1 MGVGVV
7 ILSEGDLIKSD
18 IFDGLGEVK
27 KFEER
32 SGYFLLEVVLRKD
45 NQFKP
50 FRISKEQLEQI
61 EIVSEE
67 LSFFDDAQ
75 DFFLMIEALRI
86 RLAYQFDPLLAVN
99 VSQIDPL
106 PHQIDGVYDY
116 ALKSPKVRFLIGD
129 DAGAGKTI
137 MAGLVIK
144 ELQYRNMADRILIVV
159 PGHLKYQWQRELKEK
174 FNSSFVFVDRSM
186 MDAYWSEN
194 VWEERNQV
202 ITTIDFLKQSDVLR
216 TISSS
221 QWDLVVVDEAHK
233 LSAWAYGDKI
243 QKTKR
248 YLAGEVLSDLSTH
261 MLFLTATPHR
271 GNEENFRLFLDLLRP
286 GFFSKIELLEES
298 IQRRENPLFVR
309 RLKEDMKDFKGNK
322 LFPPRHIRTV
332 EFRLTEEEKDL
343 YYSVTQYVR
352 YYFNRAQKKRNI
364 SFAMMVLQRR
374 LTSSIDSI
382 LESLKRRKERMEELL
397 ELPGKI
403 RERQLEY
410 EEIKDIT
417 EEELEDM
424 EEERRWEI
432 EEKLTNLTIAEN
444 LDDVKK
450 EISQLVDLIG
460 KAELVKQKE
469 IESKLVSLRDKVLTN
484 LGDNKLLIFTQ
495 FKDTL
500 DYLTSKL
507 RKWGYSVCTIHGSM
521 RMPDRITAEKE
532 FQHESQIMVATEAA
546 GEGINLQFC
555 SWMVNY
561 DIPWNPNRLEQ
572 RMGRIHRYGQK
583 KEVFIWNMVSGD
595 TIEGRILHR
604 LFSKMESMA
613 IALGSDKVF
622 DVIGRVLPETD
633 FEQFFKDA
641 IFNQRRIEEIYE
653 YMDKLD
659 EEQVQTTLER
669 FFKTGLATRHID
681 YTGLLRKSNEADEN
695 RLVPEYIQD
704 YFLRAFDK
712 IGGRAHKIRNYW
724 RIDFIP
730 LLLRQFNDNYSF
742 KTRYGKIERLYS
754 RTTFYKEIARENRE
768 YEYIAPGHPLLEA
781 VNEKILDENFKGQRY
796 AVFED
801 EHGGKHGVQW
811 FFEGEVLDG
820 AGNSAGKRMFCVY
833 QDVNGGLQEIN
844 SSILW
849 DLKPMPPDK
858 IDKECEA
865 LLKHKNDI
873 EEYTVNEIL
882 FPYKTKIEEIRLRES
897 QIKKRYGLRSLD
909 YLIQESAHRLL
920 EYQQKQEENYDMS
933 MPILN
938 ETRRKDRLEQKR
950 QDLEK
955 EIRLE
960 KNITI
965 TEPRILGAAIVIPPS
980 RKAEP
985 KPMFSSKEVE
995 QAGMEVAIGFETQTG
1010 WIPQNVSDDNL
1021 GFDIRSTKYDVN
1033 GVFQAIRYI
1042 EVKARARSGAVHI
1055 SANEWKKAKRFGE
1068 NYWLYIITYAKTDSS
1083 KLTRIKNPADQF
1095 MINEDI
1101 YSTGY
1106 MIPEENWTKFEG
1118 KDEKN

>member
-1 MGVGVV
+1 MGIGVV
-7 ILSEGDLIKSD
+7 FLNEGDLIKAD
-18 IFDGLGEVK
+18 FFDGLGEVK

-50 FRISKEQLEQI
+50 FRISKEQLELI

-67 LSFFDDAQ
+67 LSYFDNAQ
-75 DFFLMIEALRI
+75 DFFLMIEALRV

-106 PHQIDGVYDY
+106 PHQIEGVYDY
-116 ALKSPKVRFLIGD
+116 ALKSPKVRFLIAD

-137 MAGLVIK
+137 MAGLVVK

-159 PGHLKYQWQRELKEK
+159 PGHLKYQWQREMKEK
-174 FNSSFVFVDRSM
+174 FNSSFVFVDRGM
-186 MDAYWSEN
+186 MDAFWSEN

-202 ITTIDFLKQSDVLR
+202 ITTIDFLKQSDVLK

-248 YLAGEVLSDLSTH
+248 YQAGEVLSDLTIH

-271 GNEENFRLFLDLLRP
+271 GDEENFRLFLDLLRP

-298 IQRRENPLFVR
+298 IKRRENPLFVR

-322 LFPPRHIRTV
+322 IFPPRHIRTV

-343 YYSVTQYVR
+343 YNSVTQYVR
-352 YYFNRAQKKRNI
+352 YYFNRAQKKRSI
-364 SFAMMVLQRR
+364 TFAMMVLQRR
-374 LTSSIDSI
+374 LTSSIDAI
-382 LESLKRRKERMEELL
+382 LESLKRRKGRMEELL
-397 ELPGKI
+397 KLPDEIMK
-403 RERQLEY
+403 RQLEY
-410 EEIKDIT
+410 EAVKDIT

-444 LDDVKK
+444 LNDVKR
-450 EISQLVDLIG
+450 EIDQLDDLIR
-460 KAELVKQKE
+460 KAELVKQEE
-469 IESKLVSLRDKVLTN
+469 IESKLVSLRDEILTN
-484 LGDNKLLIFTQ
+484 LEDNKLLIFTQ

-507 RKWGYSVCTIHGSM
+507 RKWGYSVSTIHGSM
-521 RMPDRITAEKE
+521 RMDDRITAEKE

-604 LFSKMESMA
+604 LFSKMELMA
-613 IALGSDKVF
+613 MVLGSDKVF

-653 YMDKLD
+653 YMDTLD
-659 EEQVQTTLER
+659 EEQVQTTLGR
-669 FFKTGLATRHID
+669 FFITGLATRHID
-681 YTGLLRKSNEADEN
+681 YTGLLKKSTEADEN

-704 YFLRAFDK
+704 YFLRAFK
-712 IGGRAHKIRNYW
+712 KLGGRTHEVRNYW

-730 LLLRQFNDNYSF
+730 LPLRQFNDNYRF
-742 KTRYGKIERLYS
+742 KTLYGTIQRSYS
-754 RTTFYKEIARENRE
+754 RATFYKEVARENPE

-781 VNEKILDENFKGQRY
+781 VNEKILEEVFKGERY

-801 EHGGKHGVQW
+801 EHGGKHGVLW
-811 FFEGEVLDG
+811 FFEGEVSDG
-820 AGNSAGKRMFCVY
+820 TGNSAGKRMFCVF
-833 QDVNGGLQEIN
+833 QDIAGALQEIN
-844 SSILW
+844 PSILW
-849 DLKPMPPDK
+849 DLKSMPSEKRDR
-858 IDKECEA
+858 ECEII
-865 LLKHKNDI
+865 LKQRNVI
-873 EEYTVNEIL
+873 EEYAVNEIL
-882 FPYKTKIEEIRLRES
+882 FPYKTEIEDFRLKES
-897 QIKKRYGLRSLD
+897 HIKERYGLRSLD

-920 EYQQKQEENYDMS
+920 EYQQKQEEGYDMS

-938 ETRRKDRLEQKR
+938 ETRKKERLDQKRKDLER
-950 QDLEK
+950 

-960 KNITI
+960 KNLTI
-965 TEPRILGAAIVIPPS
+965 TEPRVLGAAIV
-980 RKAEP
+980 
-985 KPMFSSKEVE
+985 
-995 QAGMEVAIGFETQTG
+995 
-1010 WIPQNVSDDNL
+1010 
-1021 GFDIRSTKYDVN
+1021 
-1033 GVFQAIRYI
+1033 
-1042 EVKARARSGAVHI
+1042 ARALKSWIRH
-1055 SANEWKKAKRFGE
+1055 
-1068 NYWLYIITYAKTDSS
+1068 T
-1083 KLTRIKNPADQF
+1083 
-1095 MINEDI
+1095 I
-1101 YSTGY
+1101 Y
-1106 MIPEENWTKFEG
+1106 
-1118 KDEKN
+1118 